1 MSAGLRRLLTAVID
15 AYETATG
22 YTVIIEEHPDGTVT
36 WTEHHSDGGAQHHP
50 DPAGRHGYRSRRRAP
65 PGAHSHGAFT
75 WLRRRF
81 PARSATRPSPS
92 S

>member
-36 WTEHHSDGGAQHHP
+36 WTDITPTGEHNTTLIPP
-50 DPAGRHGYRSRRRAP
+50 DDMDPI
-65 PGAHSHGAFT
+65 T
-75 WLRRRF
+75 
-81 PARSATRPSPS
+81 
-92 S
+92 